1 MARGVKDISIDKETE
16 DGVTLYEASWED
28 DEVEHELVV
37 TSDGFVMQVEHLVSG
52 DDIPKAV
59 RTAAKIK
66 DTKVKT
72 TVVEKKVITIY
83 EVLTKVDGKEV
94 EFLVDPLGRPIEI
107 EVGNA
112 HPKHGSLDKDD
123 DEDDEDEDDD
133 DDDDEDEDD

>member
-37 TSDGFVMQVEHLVSG
+37 TSDGFVMQVEHLVT
-52 DDIPKAV
+52 ATTYLRLV

-72 TVVEKKVITIY
+72 TVVEKKVVTLY
-83 EVLTKVDGKEV
+83 EVLTKWMAK
-94 EFLVDPLGRPIEI
+94 
-107 EVGNA
+107 
-112 HPKHGSLDKDD
+112 K
-123 DEDDEDEDDD
+123 
-133 DDDDEDEDD
+133 